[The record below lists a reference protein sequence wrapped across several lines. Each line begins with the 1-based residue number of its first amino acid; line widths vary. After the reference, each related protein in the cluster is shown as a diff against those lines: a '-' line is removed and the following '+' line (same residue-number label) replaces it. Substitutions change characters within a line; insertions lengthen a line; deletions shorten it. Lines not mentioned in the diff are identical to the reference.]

1 MDLQSVLN
9 SAEAL
14 RVGLWLGRHMSPAVG
29 HRLADAVTT
38 ALARRRRASL
48 YRNLFN
54 NLRVVLGPEV
64 PDELVHR
71 TAAQVLRNTG
81 RSYFSFYHAFARGRQ
96 AVLDRVEVH
105 PQVFA
110 YLEELTYQRRG
121 ALIVGGHL
129 SGFDLGA
136 IAFAYM
142 GYRIAALA
150 YAAPTSGYD
159 LQNRI
164 RQEAGLEWLPIDPSV
179 LRRALH
185 QLREGGLIV
194 TGVDRPDPH
203 GGGELLP
210 FFGRPARLPVGHVR
224 LALQTGAAVGVVVT
238 EYLAAQDRVR
248 VFLAGMMDME
258 QVGSRQETVLHNARR
273 VLAIVERAIL
283 AHPDQWQM
291 FYPVWEATDGDQ
303 GSAIGDR

>member
-14 RVGLWLGRHMSPAVG
+14 RAGLWLGRHVPPAVG
-29 HRLADAVTT
+29 HRLADAVTA
-38 ALARRRRASL
+38 ALARRRSASL
-48 YRNLFN
+48 YRHLFH
-54 NLRVVLGPEV
+54 NLRVALGP
-64 PDELVHR
+64 DADDALVHR

-81 RSYFSFYHAFARGRQ
+81 RSYYTFYHAYAQGRQ

-110 YLEELTYQRRG
+110 YLDELAYQRRG

-159 LQNRI
+159 LQNQI
-164 RQEAGLEWLPIDPSV
+164 RRQAGLEWLPIDPSV
-179 LRRALH
+179 LRRAINR
-185 QLREGGLIV
+185 LREGGLII

-224 LALQTGAAVGVVVT
+224 LALQTGAPVGIVVP

-248 VFLAGMMDME
+248 VYLAGMLEME
-258 QVGSRQETVLHNARR
+258 QVGTRQENVLHNARR
-273 VLAIVERAIL
+273 VLAIIERAIL

-291 FYPVWEATDGDQ
+291 FYPVWETADGD
-303 GSAIGDR
+303 R

>member
-14 RVGLWLGRHMSPAVG
+14 RVGLWLGRHVPPAVG
-29 HRLADAVTT
+29 HRLADAVTA
-38 ALARRRRASL
+38 ALARRRSASL
-48 YRNLFN
+48 YRHLLYNLQ
-54 NLRVVLGPEV
+54 VALGPDV
-64 PDELVHR
+64 DDTMVHR

-81 RSYFSFYHAFARGRQ
+81 RSYYTFYHAYAQGRQ

-110 YLEELTYQRRG
+110 YLDDLAYQRRG

-136 IAFAYM
+136 IAFGYM

-159 LQNRI
+159 LQNQI
-164 RQEAGLEWLPIDPSV
+164 RQQAGLEWLPIDPSV
-179 LRRALH
+179 LRRAINF
-185 QLREGGLIV
+185 LREGGLII

-224 LALQTGAAVGVVVT
+224 LALQTGVAVGVVVT

-248 VFLAGMMDME
+248 VYLAGMLEME
-258 QVGSRQETVLHNARR
+258 QVGTRQENVLHNARR
-273 VLAIVERAIL
+273 VLAILERAIL

-291 FYPVWEATDGDQ
+291 FYPVWETVD
-303 GSAIGDR
+303 SDR